1 VITPVWAPAG
11 IALAAVVL
19 FGPRAWPAIAL
30 GAFLANAT
38 SDASIPVAAAIATG
52 NTLEALAGGYLLRRV
67 DFRPAM
73 ARLRDVFALVFLGA
87 AAAATIAATNGV
99 TTLWLA
105 EDLNHSYGSS
115 WLLWWIG
122 DAMGVLVVAPLLL
135 VWITAPPRLS
145 RARLIEGGVLL
156 AVLGTLAS
164 AVFIAGGWRYR
175 SLLFPVLVWAPF
187 RFRQAGATAA
197 SFVVVAFGVAGA
209 VHGSVP
215 LGQESATHTVQVM
228 EALFAVVTVTMLLLG
243 AMLAEREA
251 AEEGLVAA
259 RDALAEAQ
267 HVAHIGSWEWN
278 IADDRITWSDELYRL
293 FGLEP
298 GIPLTYEEY
307 VAQLHPADTAR
318 VRETVDR
325 AYAEGGTFAFEHR
338 AVQPDG
344 SVRWL
349 YGRGRAVRDDSG
361 AVVRMLGTAQDI
373 TERRR
378 IDELRDTILAT
389 VSHELRTPLTA
400 ITGFALTLKERGDDL
415 TPELRADIIETLTA
429 EARRLESLLAD
440 LLDLDRLRLG
450 LLEPSFRDTDVGEL
464 VSRVAAGYS
473 KNGALDVRTERVVAA
488 VDPPKVERM
497 VENLLVN
504 AFKHTPPG
512 TAVNLRVEGAGDDV
526 LVAVDDR
533 GPGVPP
539 GERES
544 VFEIF
549 SRGDGTTAPGT
560 GVGLSLVA
568 RFAELHGGRAWVE
581 DNPGGGAS
589 FRVSLPRTHSSSA
602 LS

>member
-1 VITPVWAPAG
+1 MWAPAG

-19 FGPRAWPAIAL
+19 FGPRMWPAIAL

-52 NTLEALAGGYLLRRV
+52 NTLEAVAGGYLLRRV
-67 DFRPAM
+67 DFRPAL
-73 ARLRDVFALVFLGA
+73 ARVRDVFALVFLA
-87 AAAATIAATNGV
+87 AAAATTIAATNGV

-105 EDLNHSYGSS
+105 DDLSHSYGSS

-135 VWITAPPRLS
+135 VWIPTPPRLS
-145 RARLIEGGVLL
+145 RTRLVEGGVLL
-156 AVLGTLAS
+156 ALLGTLAS
-164 AVFIAGGWRYR
+164 VVFLAGAWRYR
-175 SLLFPVLVWAPF
+175 SLLFPLLVWAPL

-197 SFVVVAFGVAGA
+197 SFVVVAFAVAGS

-243 AMLAEREA
+243 AILAEREA

-259 RDALAEAQ
+259 RNALAEAQ
-267 HVAHIGSWEWN
+267 DVAHIGSWEWS
-278 IADDRITWSDELYRL
+278 ISDDRITWSDELYRL
-293 FGLEP
+293 FGVDP
-298 GIPLTYEEY
+298 GDKLTYEQY
-307 VAQLHPADTAR
+307 LTRLHPDDAPR
-318 VRETVDR
+318 VRATVD
-325 AYAEGGTFAFEHR
+325 AAFAEGGSFAFDHR
-338 AVQPDG
+338 AVHPDG
-344 SVRWL
+344 TVRWL
-349 YGRGRAVRDDSG
+349 HGRGRAVRDASG

-400 ITGFALTLKERGDDL
+400 ITGFAITLKERGDQL
-415 TPELRADIIETLTA
+415 PAELRADIVEHLTA
-429 EARRLESLLAD
+429 EARRLEALLAD
-440 LLDLDRLRLG
+440 LLDLDRLRHG
-450 LLEPSFRDTDVGEL
+450 LLEPSFRETDLGEL
-464 VSRVAAGYS
+464 VSHVAAGYTHD
-473 KNGALDVRTERVVAA
+473 GDLDVRTARVVAA
-488 VDPPKVERM
+488 VDAPKVERM

-512 TAVNLRVEGAGDDV
+512 TAVHLRVEAAGDDV
-526 LVAVDDR
+526 LLAVDDC

-539 GERES
+539 DQREA

-589 FRVSLPRTHSSSA
+589 FRVSLPRTH
-602 LS
+602 

>member
-1 VITPVWAPAG
+1 VWAPAG

-19 FGPRAWPAIAL
+19 FGPRTWPAIAL

-38 SDASIPVAAAIATG
+38 SGASLPVAAAIATG

-67 DFRPAM
+67 DFRPAL
-73 ARLRDVFALVFLGA
+73 ARVRDVFALVFLA
-87 AAAATIAATNGV
+87 AAAATTIAATNGV

-105 EDLNHSYGSS
+105 DDLDNSYASS

-122 DAMGVLVVAPLLL
+122 DAMGVLVVAPLLF
-135 VWITAPPRLS
+135 VWISTPPRLS
-145 RARLIEGGVLL
+145 RARLLEGGVLL
-156 AVLGTLAS
+156 AALATVAS
-164 AVFIAGGWRYR
+164 AVFLAGGWRYR

-197 SFVVVAFGVAGA
+197 AFVVVAFGVAGA
-209 VHGSVP
+209 VTGNVP
-215 LGQESATHTVQVM
+215 LGQESATHTVQIM

-251 AEEGLVAA
+251 AQESLVAT
-259 RDALAEAQ
+259 RNALAEAQ
-267 HVAHIGSWEWN
+267 DVAHIGSWEWN
-278 IADDRITWSDELYRL
+278 VRDDRITWSDELYRL

-298 GIPLTYEEY
+298 GAPLTYEEY
-307 VAQLHPADTAR
+307 VAHLHPDDTAR
-318 VRETVDR
+318 VREMVER
-325 AYAEGGTFAFEHR
+325 AFAEGSSFAFDHR
-338 AVQPDG
+338 AVHPDG
-344 SVRWL
+344 TVRWL
-349 YGRGRAVRDDSG
+349 HGSGRAVRDESG

-373 TERRR
+373 TEQRR

-400 ITGFALTLKERGDDL
+400 ITGFAVTLKERGEDM
-415 TPELRADIIETLTA
+415 TPELRADIVETLTA
-429 EARRLESLLAD
+429 QARRLESLLAD

-450 LLEPSFRDTDVGEL
+450 LLEPSYRETDLGEL
-464 VSRVAAGYS
+464 ASRVAAGYS
-473 KNGALDVRTERVVAA
+473 HNGGLDVRTAPVIAA

-512 TAVNLRVEGAGDDV
+512 TAVSLRVEDAGEDV
-526 LVAVDDR
+526 LLAVDDR
-533 GPGVPP
+533 GPGVPADQ
-539 GERES
+539 REA

-589 FRVSLPRTHSSSA
+589 FRVSLPRTH
-602 LS
+602 